1 MGATVPPRWIA
12 RNIRLET
19 LFDRFGWKVRRHRA
33 TCGLCKGSSQ
43 LTVSFNDRNLW
54 HCHRC
59 NAGGDCFD
67 FIRAVLNCDFPA
79 ALQYVADLA
88 GVQLDNNVDRRQLA
102 RLEDERR
109 RLKAIADERESQ
121 DRRLRIQ
128 CRDYL
133 HDLHVLSMEVS
144 GWLAGCDDTEAGEK
158 LWDALQE
165 VTRDIETESARYAL
179 LAFATVSERLKYLR
193 SDLQQR
199 EEIIATAR
207 ERGYVCAGDGA
218 RISVTE
224 PGNMLYRLRGENDV

>member
-1 MGATVPPRWIA
+1 
-12 RNIRLET
+12 
-19 LFDRFGWKVRRHRA
+19 
-33 TCGLCKGSSQ
+33 
-43 LTVSFNDRNLW
+43 
-54 HCHRC
+54 
-59 NAGGDCFD
+59 
-67 FIRAVLNCDFPA
+67 
-79 ALQYVADLA
+79 
-88 GVQLDNNVDRRQLA
+88 
-102 RLEDERR
+102 
-109 RLKAIADERESQ
+109 
-121 DRRLRIQ
+121 
-128 CRDYL
+128 
-133 HDLHVLSMEVS
+133 MEVS